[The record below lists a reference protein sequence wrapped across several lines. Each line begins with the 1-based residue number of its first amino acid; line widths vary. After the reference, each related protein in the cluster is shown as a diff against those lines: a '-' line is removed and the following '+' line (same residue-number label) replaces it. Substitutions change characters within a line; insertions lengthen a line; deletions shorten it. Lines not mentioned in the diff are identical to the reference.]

1 MHKLLFQIILDMHRN
16 NMFSTA
22 YTYGTP
28 LVMAGIRVRNGR
40 LLTED
45 HKLSAL
51 VEMTS
56 LKMLL
61 MSLAE

>member
-1 MHKLLFQIILDMHRN
+1 
-16 NMFSTA
+16 MFSTA

-40 LLTED
+40 LLTEG
-45 HKLSAL
+45 HKLRDL